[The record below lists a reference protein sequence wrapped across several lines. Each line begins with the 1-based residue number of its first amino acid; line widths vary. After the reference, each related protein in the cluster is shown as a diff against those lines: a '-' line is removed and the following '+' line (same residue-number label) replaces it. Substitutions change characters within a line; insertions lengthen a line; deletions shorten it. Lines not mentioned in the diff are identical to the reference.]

1 VIVSSQDEFILKK
14 FHFCFSVMNIHI
26 NIIIMRRLGFFHFL
40 ICLLLPSTILVNTA
54 RAQMPQRGGNQVAI
68 MGWTDDTH
76 YQIRNFDSDKN
87 LVIQSVDIKTGK
99 GVVIP
104 PANPNGKL
112 LVQALPEGTTLSMN
126 DVISPD

>member
-1 VIVSSQDEFILKK
+1 
-14 FHFCFSVMNIHI
+14 
-26 NIIIMRRLGFFHFL
+26 
-40 ICLLLPSTILVNTA
+40 
-54 RAQMPQRGGNQVAI
+54 MPQRGGNQVAI

-104 PANPNGKL
+104 PAKSEREV

-126 DVISPD
+126 DVISPDKKSAVIIKDNDLFFLLLVIKN